1 MKICVVGSG
10 YVGLV
15 TGACLADFGME
26 VTGVDKDERKIAALE
41 RGEIPIYEPGLEEI
55 VEKNVKAGRLAFTT
69 DLAPAVREA
78 QAVFIAV
85 GTPPLPDGSADLS
98 FVRQVAQSIGENL
111 NGFKVVITKSTVPVG
126 TGQMVE
132 EIVSS
137 VSGGNQEF
145 AVVSNP
151 EFLREG
157 SAIEDFLRP
166 DRVVIGARSQRAVE
180 VMLEIYAPL
189 KVAGVPFVV
198 ANVES
203 AEMIKY
209 ASNGFLATKIT
220 FVNEIAEIC
229 EAVGADVEVVAR
241 GMGLDSRIGPR
252 FLQPGPGFGGSC
264 FPKDTR
270 AVGQIARERGLEF
283 AIIDA
288 VLAANERTKQR
299 MVGKIERAFGGLDG
313 KTIALL
319 GLAFKGD
326 TDDMRESPAIPIVE
340 GLVAGGATV
349 RAFDPCGDAGG
360 PVAAAADR
368 ILRRSVHRRHRRR
381 RRGDRHRVEPVPR
394 PQPRRAPEPPRHAA
408 ARRPAQ
414 PLRAGAGRRRR
425 VALRLGGTR
434 RGRSVKTA
442 VVTGGAGFLGSH
454 LCERLVAEGM
464 RVVAVDNLVTGKRE
478 NLRALDGSP
487 AFSFL
492 LHDVSRPFTIAGPVD
507 YVLHFAS
514 PASPIDY
521 LELPIQTLKVGSLG
535 THNGLGLAKAKGA
548 RFLLASTSE
557 VYGDP
562 LVHPQP
568 ESYWGNV
575 NPVGPRGVYDEA
587 KRFAEAMVMAYHRVH
602 GLDTRI
608 VRIFNTYGPRMRP
621 RDGRV
626 VPAFLQQALTGRP
639 LTVFGDGSQ
648 TRSFCYVD
656 DLIEGIYR
664 LLLSAQTD
672 PVNIGNPHE
681 MTILEF
687 AETIRAAVGGD
698 SEIVFEPLPVD
709 DPKTRQPDISLA
721 REVLGWEPRISLDE
735 GIRRTLDYFRE
746 VLARDQA

>member
-349 RAFDPCGDAGG
+349 RAFDPAAMQEARSLLPPIEYCDDPYTAATGADGVVIATEWNQFRALNLAELRSRLGT
-360 PVAAAADR
+360 PLLVDLRNLYEPARVAAAG
-368 ILRRSVHRRHRRR
+368 LRYVSV
-381 RRGDRHRVEPVPR
+381 G
-394 PQPRRAPEPPRHAA
+394 RAE
-408 ARRPAQ
+408 
-414 PLRAGAGRRRR
+414 
-425 VALRLGGTR
+425 VA
-434 RGRSVKTA
+434 
-442 VVTGGAGFLGSH
+442 
-454 LCERLVAEGM
+454 
-464 RVVAVDNLVTGKRE
+464 
-478 NLRALDGSP
+478 P
-487 AFSFL
+487 
-492 LHDVSRPFTIAGPVD
+492 
-507 YVLHFAS
+507 
-514 PASPIDY
+514 
-521 LELPIQTLKVGSLG
+521 
-535 THNGLGLAKAKGA
+535 
-548 RFLLASTSE
+548 
-557 VYGDP
+557 
-562 LVHPQP
+562 
-568 ESYWGNV
+568 
-575 NPVGPRGVYDEA
+575 
-587 KRFAEAMVMAYHRVH
+587 
-602 GLDTRI
+602 
-608 VRIFNTYGPRMRP
+608 
-621 RDGRV
+621 
-626 VPAFLQQALTGRP
+626 
-639 LTVFGDGSQ
+639 
-648 TRSFCYVD
+648 
-656 DLIEGIYR
+656 
-664 LLLSAQTD
+664 
-672 PVNIGNPHE
+672 
-681 MTILEF
+681 
-687 AETIRAAVGGD
+687 
-698 SEIVFEPLPVD
+698 
-709 DPKTRQPDISLA
+709 
-721 REVLGWEPRISLDE
+721 
-735 GIRRTLDYFRE
+735 
-746 VLARDQA
+746 